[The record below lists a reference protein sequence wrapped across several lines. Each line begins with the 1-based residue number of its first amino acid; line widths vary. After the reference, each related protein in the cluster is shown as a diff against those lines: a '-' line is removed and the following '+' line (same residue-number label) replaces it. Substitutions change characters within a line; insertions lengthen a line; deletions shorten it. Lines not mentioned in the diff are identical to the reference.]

1 MRWIF
6 AFQLVKLDSLA
17 VYWNSSSEQYASLSN
32 ERLLVS
38 TCTYNITTKKEAFS
52 SKMLYFS
59 IGLPLDNL
67 VPLLSQERLGKE
79 IAGQDK
85 MSAYQFCKS
94 NV

>member
-38 TCTYNITTKKEAFS
+38 TCTYNMEYLGVQFLLYYQTTS
-52 SKMLYFS
+52 W
-59 IGLPLDNL
+59 
-67 VPLLSQERLGKE
+67 
-79 IAGQDK
+79 
-85 MSAYQFCKS
+85 
-94 NV
+94 

>member
-38 TCTYNITTKKEAFS
+38 TWTYNITTKKEAFS
-52 SKMLYFS
+52 SKMLFFS
-59 IGLPLDNL
+59 IGLPFDNL
-67 VPLLSQERLGKE
+67 VPLLFRIPGETWERNCRTR
-79 IAGQDK
+79 Q
-85 MSAYQFCKS
+85 
-94 NV
+94 NVSLPVL